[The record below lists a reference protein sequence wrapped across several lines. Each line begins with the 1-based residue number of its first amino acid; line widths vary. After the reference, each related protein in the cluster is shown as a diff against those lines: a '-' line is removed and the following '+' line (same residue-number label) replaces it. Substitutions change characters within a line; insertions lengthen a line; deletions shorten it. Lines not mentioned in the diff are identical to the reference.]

1 MCGRSMFGEGQK
13 LYIHSWTVVLNCPRD
28 IQVERT
34 PLSGSLRYGFGAPTE
49 STRRED
55 GQERNQE

>member
-1 MCGRSMFGEGQK
+1 MFGEGQK

-49 STRRED
+49 RMRREE